1 MNSEKLETLIGYKFK
16 NNKLLLEALTHR
28 SYINENPAWSLP
40 HNERLEFLG
49 DAVLELIVTE
59 ILFNQYPT
67 TAEGQL
73 TALRASLVN
82 YQMLA
87 EVARSLSLEKFL
99 PLSKRDPKDT
109 RRARDLILANATEAT
124 LRALS
129 LDSGYPDVKE
139 FITRWVMPRLSEV
152 LEKGSYKDAK
162 SLLQEKTQAQQKITP
177 LYKVLEESGPDH
189 KKLFT
194 VGAYLNDDLVAKGR
208 GFSKQD
214 AEVEAAQEALKKLEE

>member
-1 MNSEKLETLIGYKFK
+1 MNSEKLEIFIGYEFK
-16 NNKLLLEALTHR
+16 NQDLLKEALTHR
-28 SYINENPAWSLP
+28 SYINENPEWSLP

-59 ILFNQYPT
+59 ILFNQFPS

-99 PLSKRDPKDT
+99 LLSRGEAKDT
-109 RRARDLILANATEAT
+109 GRARDVILANAIEA
-124 LRALS
+124 LIGALY

-139 FITRWVMPRLSEV
+139 FIARWIMPHLSEV

-162 SLLQEKTQAQQKITP
+162 SLLQEKTQAQRKITP
-177 LYKVLEESGPDH
+177 VYKVLEESGPDH
-189 KKLFT
+189 KKLFV
-194 VGAYLNDDLVAKGR
+194 VGVYLNDELIAKGR
-208 GFSKQD
+208 GMSKQD
-214 AEVEAAQEALKKLEE
+214 AEVEAAKEALKNIE